1 MRVSSADS
9 FLVSMPAKGLAG
21 AGFQIAVNKLVRA
34 TVAASTDKVFGM
46 GTCVGNHSMVLAMC
60 SACVS
65 MMNAR

>member
-9 FLVSMPAKGLAG
+9 FSVSMPTKGLAG
-21 AGFQIAVNKLVRA
+21 AGFRIAVSKLVRA

-46 GTCVGNHSMVLAMC
+46 VTCVGKYLMVLAMH
-60 SACVS
+60 SSRVS